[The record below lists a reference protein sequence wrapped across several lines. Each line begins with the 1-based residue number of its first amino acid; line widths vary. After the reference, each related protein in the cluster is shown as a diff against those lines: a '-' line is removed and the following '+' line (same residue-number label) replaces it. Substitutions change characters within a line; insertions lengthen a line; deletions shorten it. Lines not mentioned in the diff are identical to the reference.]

1 MTTPGQ
7 RAPARPNR
15 GDPPMLRRALL
26 SVAVLASLAAPALA
40 GDFSTGGI
48 PVVTNNIANNTNVAA
63 GTGNTAFQSANQFQ
77 NGSTSPYLF
86 GKGGSTFNNASNT
99 NIAAGEHNTAFQ
111 TVTQNQFGS
120 FGKGSPTVNSASNL
134 NLAAG
139 FNNTAVQSVN
149 QNQFGSTGFPSLSR
163 R

>member
-1 MTTPGQ
+1 
-7 RAPARPNR
+7 
-15 GDPPMLRRALL
+15 MLRRALL

-40 GDFSTGGI
+40 GDFATGGI
-48 PVVTNNIANNTNVAA
+48 PVVTNNVASNTNIAA
-63 GTGNTAFQSANQFQ
+63 GTGNTAFQSVNQFQ

-120 FGKGSPTVNSASNL
+120 FGKGSPTVNSASNT
-134 NLAAG
+134 NIAAG